1 MNLLNV
7 EAIFGFLEAK
17 YILNKISV
25 LLTFTLKE
33 LIDMAHINFKQMF
46 CKHEWE
52 IVDSYRFSERCKD
65 GHKKEC
71 FSCIKKCSKCGKV
84 KDFFESTK

>member
-1 MNLLNV
+1 
-7 EAIFGFLEAK
+7 
-17 YILNKISV
+17 
-25 LLTFTLKE
+25 
-33 LIDMAHINFKQMF
+33 MAHINFKQMF

-71 FSCIKKCSKCGKV
+71 FSCIKKCSKCGKI